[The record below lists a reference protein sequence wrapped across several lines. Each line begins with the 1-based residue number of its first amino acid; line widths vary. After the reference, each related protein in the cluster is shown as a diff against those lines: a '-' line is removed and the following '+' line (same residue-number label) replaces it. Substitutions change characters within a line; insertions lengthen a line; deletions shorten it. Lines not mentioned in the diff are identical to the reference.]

1 MLNDYDDEIG
11 YVAKMNI
18 FYNETGAGIKKLVL
32 IIIGNAHWSGG
43 CKAGKLWKCK
53 SSHKMLKIAKR

>member
-18 FYNETGAGIKKLVL
+18 FYNETGAGIKKTD
-32 IIIGNAHWSGG
+32 IDYYR
-43 CKAGKLWKCK
+43 KC
-53 SSHKMLKIAKR
+53 SLKRRM